1 MTSGEK
7 TVIRLPGFLVLNNQK
22 NYADPTR
29 ADVLSAPM
37 GTDRPNPT
45 PLNSFSKQQTLLLW
59 LMARKP
65 WPVHRG
71 C

>member
-29 ADVLSAPM
+29 ADVLTVGEVP
-37 GTDRPNPT
+37 GKN
-45 PLNSFSKQQTLLLW
+45 TLREEKYT
-59 LMARKP
+59 ADSSTK
-65 WPVHRG
+65 
-71 C
+71 CNFD